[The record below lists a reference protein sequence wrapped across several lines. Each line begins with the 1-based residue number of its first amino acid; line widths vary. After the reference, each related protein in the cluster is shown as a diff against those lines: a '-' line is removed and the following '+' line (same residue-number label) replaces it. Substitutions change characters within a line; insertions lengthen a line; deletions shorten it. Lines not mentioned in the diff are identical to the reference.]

1 MGLVTL
7 SGSSWTPSAE
17 AALPPTIPQ
26 PEETTTSPAAVTALA
41 VRRRRADVFDS
52 PMPDDATRNWEVR

>member
-7 SGSSWTPSAE
+7 SGSSWSRSAE
-17 AALPPTIPQ
+17 AALPTIPQ
-26 PEETTTSPAAVTALA
+26 PEETTTNAAAVTALA

-52 PMPDDATRNWEVR
+52 PMPDDATRI